1 VRLARKATAATEPTQ
16 ALHAVAALRRCVDT
30 LEAEHVD
37 AALTAGASWRV
48 IADALGVSRQAAH
61 RKHTA
66 RIAAARAQDAPQPAV
81 SGNRLIIV
89 GAARVAVVMARQ
101 EAAGAQSP
109 NVGTEHLLAGLL
121 RQRDGCAAEALV
133 NLGVTLDKVR
143 HCAQASADRARG
155 EPETADH
162 PLPGASPP
170 ARLPFSRR
178 GRHALEQAL
187 REAVAL
193 GTDHLDVEHL
203 LLALLRDDGSRA
215 VECLERL
222 GVRPAMVEH
231 ELRRLISLRMPERA
245 ARD

>member
-1 VRLARKATAATEPTQ
+1 
-16 ALHAVAALRRCVDT
+16 
-30 LEAEHVD
+30 
-37 AALTAGASWRV
+37 
-48 IADALGVSRQAAH
+48 
-61 RKHTA
+61 
-66 RIAAARAQDAPQPAV
+66 
-81 SGNRLIIV
+81 
-89 GAARVAVVMARQ
+89 MARQ
-101 EAAGAQSP
+101 EAAGARSA

-121 RQRDGCAAEALV
+121 RQRDGCAAEALT

-162 PLPGASPP
+162 PLPGGSPP

-187 REAVAL
+187 REAVRL
-193 GTDHLDVEHL
+193 GTDRLDVEHL

-222 GVRPAMVEH
+222 GVTPAAVEN
-231 ELRRLISLRMPERA
+231 ELRRLISLRVPDA
-245 ARD
+245 GAFA